1 MTADSKIYNTL
12 PYGKD
17 PFWQF
22 VVIPTISILHNVEKS
37 DKYTVVNVE
46 WLFWSFTTMF
56 K

>member
-1 MTADSKIYNTL
+1 MKINKKVYNTL

-22 VVIPTISILHNVEKS
+22 VIFPTITIMRNLEKH
-37 DKYTVVNVE
+37 DRYIVINTE
-46 WLFWSFTTMF
+46 WLFWSLVIIV